1 MKFINILTIFNKNMK
16 MIYYKVLNKLPN
28 NRIINFI
35 NNLLIISFLIM

>member
-35 NNLLIISFLIM
+35 NNFLIISFLIM